1 MATQGDPTGAEDD
14 LFGSNAFVIRS
25 GIPVVSAFCGRKRS
39 PLSRWGVLANAARAR
54 NVAPGPHF
62 PRRHAHGIG
71 GPVAEPALALVESGA
86 DDGIEPAYSAWE
98 AISSAERPFY
108 RGCSRALSADPN
120 PEDTCVFGTFGTLS
134 QFGAG
139 AAVVR

>member
-1 MATQGDPTGAEDD
+1 VANQGDPTGAEDD

-71 GPVAEPALALVESGA
+71 GYGPVAEPALALVESGA
-86 DDGIEPAYSAWE
+86 DDGN
-98 AISSAERPFY
+98 RT
-108 RGCSRALSADPN
+108 R
-120 PEDTCVFGTFGTLS
+120 VFSLGSYFQRRTSVL
-134 QFGAG
+134 
-139 AAVVR
+139 